1 MLIDELKDKSILLWG
16 FGAEGQGVLR
26 FLKKRGLDKKV
37 CIYNDKE
44 TSIADEFKAYPSYH
58 GDVLEKLLAKTDVI
72 IKSPGVSKYKEEI
85 IKAQRNGVKVTSS
98 TDLVLSEI
106 RSQYPER
113 KIIAVSG
120 SKGKSTSVS
129 ALYHIMSKQGYKVA
143 LGGNI
148 GRPLIELL
156 DEDFDYLVAEISSY
170 QAADLSVSPH
180 IAMFTNLYYVHSA
193 WHLSHENYCRDK
205 LHLVAHQGEGD
216 VCFVNARNPELMKY
230 AAEIKNKNI
239 RFYDAK
245 DSFHAEGKKLYYKEE
260 EVLDINNLKLCGD
273 HNLDNLAGVFS
284 ILTELG
290 ADIKQAAKDM
300 SSFEPLAHRL
310 QNVSTKKGVTFIN
323 DSISTAP
330 EAALGAMKSF
340 DDNMVVISGG
350 EENTQDYSEY
360 AKYVENNPKVKM
372 VITLYQCGPK
382 IAAKIREIVD
392 RRDFSLVEAE
402 SLEEAVNIA
411 YYCLQKQGGGK
422 VLFSPTSPSFGFYK
436 NFMERGQHFID
447 IVGKLDV

>member
-170 QAADLSVSPH
+170 QASDLSVSPH

-230 AAEIKNKNI
+230 AAEIKNK
-239 RFYDAK
+239 
-245 DSFHAEGKKLYYKEE
+245 
-260 EVLDINNLKLCGD
+260 
-273 HNLDNLAGVFS
+273 
-284 ILTELG
+284 
-290 ADIKQAAKDM
+290 M

-402 SLEEAVNIA
+402 SLEEAVNLA